1 MVGSG
6 QSAAESLLYIRTSFP
21 ASTIYSLH
29 RGVGFR
35 LKDTGHLS
43 NAIYYPEET
52 DYFYN
57 LSAEARLLA
66 LREMFPADYGN
77 VNYAVSSALFAQMY
91 EDKVRGL
98 EHIIMLN
105 RKEVAEISPQ
115 EGGYRILLTD
125 IYTKAP
131 SSLNVDVLVVAAGYY
146 EEGYPSLLAHLKPYM
161 QEESVG
167 KIKVGPNYRIETKEN
182 VSPWIF
188 LCGMSERTHGIS
200 DTQSWSMMALK
211 ADVIF
216 NALLPRVEKELVVR
230 SKDSAKSRVA

>member
-1 MVGSG
+1 M
-6 QSAAESLLYIRTSFP
+6 LYIRASFP

-29 RGVGFR
+29 RRVGFR

-57 LSAEARLLA
+57 LSVEARLLA

-77 VNYAVSSALFAQMY
+77 VNYAVSAALFAQMY
-91 EDKVRGL
+91 EDKVRGE

-115 EGGYRILLTD
+115 EGGYRVLLTD
-125 IYTKAP
+125 VCTKAP
-131 SSLNVDVLVVAAGYY
+131 SSLNVDVLVVATGYY
-146 EEGYPSLLAHLKPYM
+146 EEGYPSLLAHLRAYV
-161 QEESVG
+161 QEESAG
-167 KIKVGPNYRIETKEN
+167 KIKVRRNYRIETKKN
-182 VSPWIF
+182 VIPWIF